1 VGCTYSIFLQIDRIR
16 SAAEFLHPTPA
27 RAAVTTLQSSR
38 IEGHVARAGTYF
50 LHVRYSPYW
59 TVTRGSFCLA
69 PGPSAMTQL
78 RAMAA
83 GSFTIQAAET
93 PSGVLSDLFDE
104 DPGCC

>member
-1 VGCTYSIFLQIDRIR
+1 VPTVLRARDATIYELP
-16 SAAEFLHPTPA
+16 AATPLLTGPA

-50 LHVRYSPYW
+50 LRVRYSPYW

-78 RAMAA
+78 RATAA
-83 GSFTIQAAET
+83 ASFTIQSAET
-93 PSGVLSDLFDE
+93 PGGVLSDLFDE
-104 DPGCC
+104 DSGRC